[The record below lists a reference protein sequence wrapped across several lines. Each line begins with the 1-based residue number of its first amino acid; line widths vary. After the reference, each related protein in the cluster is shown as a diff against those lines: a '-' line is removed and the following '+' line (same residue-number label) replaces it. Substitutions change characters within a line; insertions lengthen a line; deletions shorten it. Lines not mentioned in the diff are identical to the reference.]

1 MDDQMFR
8 FCCRCARVSLISPDT
23 GCYFCGGKF
32 VLASLKDD
40 LKLKR
45 KKEVAESH
53 YSIFELFWL

>member
-8 FCCRCARVSLISPDT
+8 FCCRCVRMSLIDSDT

-40 LKLKR
+40 LKLK
-45 KKEVAESH
+45 KKKDIAESH
-53 YSIFELFWL
+53 